1 MKNIKIR
8 IATFMAILL
17 IIICTGLGIQS
28 YNTSSKALIENTK
41 DTMPQLALEASKVIE
56 YGISKELSSLD
67 IISSNTKIS
76 YVEKSPEDISEI
88 INMMDKEVK
97 RSGYLK
103 MAIIDKSGNVI
114 YNNGQK
120 SNLKGEEYF
129 KNAMSGEKTV
139 TDPIKD
145 KGSDSIV
152 MVYAVPIKNN
162 GNTIGALI
170 AFRDG
175 YELCDL
181 AKETKLG
188 KTGSAFV
195 INKEGKTI
203 AHSDQSIISKIVDA
217 SSSAT
222 VTQDKADVSSSATVK
237 ENETDAGSSATISGN
252 ITKTA
257 EGFENFSNLQTLMS
271 EGKTGFGE
279 YKFNGT
285 PKLIGYAPVKERV
298 WSVAVEM
305 DKKEVL
311 SGLTELKTKF
321 IIISTISSL
330 IGILVSYIIAVG
342 IDKPIKFLTGECDK
356 MANGDFTLILNDK
369 YTKRKDEI
377 GNLAKSFNQ
386 INISV
391 SEIIR
396 NVMSEANNV
405 NSFVNTS
412 THSISQLNTMIEE
425 LSSITEEISSGM
437 GRTATSTVEMKNS
450 SADIKKSVESITV
463 KAQEGALSAKE
474 ISEKALKLKNNFL
487 LSQNSLS
494 KILDETKKNL
504 EEALKR
510 AESVD
515 EINKLSSAIL
525 HVTSQTNMLALN
537 ANIEASRAGDAGKGF
552 MVVAGEIRKLAEY
565 SKQTATEIQGITKDV
580 IDSVGNLSVNSNN
593 MLEFIA
599 SDINNDYNLILKTM
613 EQYISDTALTNNL
626 INDFNKNSREI
637 FNSMEGM
644 LKEIEGISS
653 ATSEGAEGTE
663 SIAEKLNRVLEK
675 ADEVKMQVKYS
686 KNSIDTLVNIVSR
699 FKV

>member
-1 MKNIKIR
+1 M
-8 IATFMAILL
+8 
-17 IIICTGLGIQS
+17 
-28 YNTSSKALIENTK
+28 
-41 DTMPQLALEASKVIE
+41 
-56 YGISKELSSLD
+56 
-67 IISSNTKIS
+67 
-76 YVEKSPEDISEI
+76 
-88 INMMDKEVK
+88 
-97 RSGYLK
+97 
-103 MAIIDKSGNVI
+103 
-114 YNNGQK
+114 
-120 SNLKGEEYF
+120 
-129 KNAMSGEKTV
+129 
-139 TDPIKD
+139 
-145 KGSDSIV
+145 
-152 MVYAVPIKNN
+152 
-162 GNTIGALI
+162 
-170 AFRDG
+170 
-175 YELCDL
+175 
-181 AKETKLG
+181 
-188 KTGSAFV
+188 
-195 INKEGKTI
+195 
-203 AHSDQSIISKIVDA
+203 
-217 SSSAT
+217 
-222 VTQDKADVSSSATVK
+222 
-237 ENETDAGSSATISGN
+237 
-252 ITKTA
+252 
-257 EGFENFSNLQTLMS
+257 
-271 EGKTGFGE
+271 
-279 YKFNGT
+279 
-285 PKLIGYAPVKERV
+285 
-298 WSVAVEM
+298 
-305 DKKEVL
+305 
-311 SGLTELKTKF
+311 
-321 IIISTISSL
+321 
-330 IGILVSYIIAVG
+330 
-342 IDKPIKFLTGECDK
+342 
-356 MANGDFTLILNDK
+356 ILNDK